1 MVEQEPLLCADS
13 SLLPGKAP
21 PGLFILHEWDAHQG
35 YQQRNQTGR
44 FFCCRY
50 KQKESNRN
58 MWGNKGHPRLFQR
71 GFSVEIVSK
80 NMTGVLCWC
89 RRYHLL
95 SLGLC
100 ISITQAVMN
109 HSPGTLSL
117 GLTWVSKPG
126 IPSVFCHGAPYKY
139 WGGKSP
145 KSRHTN
151 VRNGSRR
158 TGISNGDLSEKWQ
171 PPRDRRPVFVFS
183 GLLSLSSD

>member
-1 MVEQEPLLCADS
+1 MNGTLTKAIS
-13 SLLPGKAP
+13 SA
-21 PGLFILHEWDAHQG
+21 IRQG
-35 YQQRNQTGR
+35 G

-58 MWGNKGHPRLFQR
+58 MWGNKGHPRLFQP